1 MELFSLALSLS
12 GIFVIA
18 VMIVGVS
25 LSKMTYKRKKKLL
38 LWMSFHCGTVI
49 MDMMVIVSGEFD
61 SYLYAVIGRIA
72 ELLFFTGAV
81 YFAHLYLEDIF
92 RRMMRRVATYR
103 KGVLV
108 YLAVLNIINISS
120 FITGFTFRIG
130 NDTSVVNGPFWY
142 LVYFLA
148 AMVYLADI
156 SIIMYNKVKNR
167 ESLGQTYVLGVFFV
181 LSLLVQPV
189 CYLYEAVFPTYYVI
203 SLCFIIYYIY
213 YNVNQYKWFMENEVE
228 REKRKTKLML
238 SQIQPHFIFNS
249 LTTIKYL
256 VMDDPVVAEMAVSKF
271 TSYLRVN
278 LEALS
283 ADRSIVN
290 FDKEL
295 EHTEIYLWLEQLRF
309 EDFLKV
315 EYYVETG
322 DFKIPM
328 LTLQPIVENAVK
340 HGICKKKDGG
350 TVTIRVK
357 ERAEAY
363 EIEIKD
369 DGVGFDVESVI
380 NDPQYDNGG
389 IANVSKR
396 LTGFNYSTMSI
407 LSKKDYGTTVKIS
420 LTKE

>member
-12 GIFVIA
+12 GVFVIA
-18 VMIVGVS
+18 IMIVGVS

-38 LWMSFHCGTVI
+38 LWMSFHCGTVF
-49 MDMMVIVSGEFD
+49 MDMMVSVSGEFD
-61 SYLYAVIGRIA
+61 GYLYVVIGKIA
-72 ELLFFTGAV
+72 EFLLFCGAV
-81 YFAHLYLEDIF
+81 YYAHLYLEDIF
-92 RRMMRRVATYR
+92 RKMMRRVTAYR
-103 KGVLV
+103 RGVIV
-108 YLAVLNIINISS
+108 YLALLNIINISS
-120 FITGFTFRIG
+120 VITGFTFRIE
-130 NDTSVVNGPFWY
+130 NASTVKNGPFWY
-142 LVYFLA
+142 VVYFFA
-148 AMVYLADI
+148 AMVYFADI
-156 SIIMYNKVKNR
+156 CIIMYNKVKNR
-167 ESLGQTYVLGVFFV
+167 ESLSQTYVLGAFFV
-181 LSLLVQPV
+181 LSLLVQPI
-189 CYLYEAVFPTYYVI
+189 CYLYEAVFPTYFAI

-256 VMDDPVVAEMAVSKF
+256 VMDDPVVAEMAVTKF
-271 TSYLRVN
+271 TSYLRAN
-278 LEALS
+278 LESLS
-283 ADRSIVN
+283 VDRTIVN

-315 EYYVETG
+315 EYYVETR

-357 ERAEAY
+357 EKSDAY

-369 DGVGFDVESVI
+369 DGVGFDVENVI

-407 LSKKDYGTTVKIS
+407 LSKKDCGTTVKIS